1 MTIPAPHEAA
11 TPRLTRYNPPGQ
23 PALSYCGSRFRESL
37 ARMLDQLTVQTTG
50 DGTADTAPLA
60 NLNTDGYGDWTI
72 ALVQA
77 WAATLE
83 VLAFYQER
91 IVNEGYLR
99 TATERRSVLELARS
113 LGYEL
118 RPGTAAGTHLV
129 LTVLADKNQPH
140 RQVAVPAGVAV
151 QSVPPPGQLPQ
162 TFEIDHPFVAHAD
175 WNALKLAPGTQP
187 RRLRLRA
194 STVSARLAGTQS
206 GLQPGDYVLIL
217 EGPPRP
223 GSNQP
228 FRLVQITDVQI
239 DAAQGCTQLTW
250 TPVAPSDPGA
260 AAMQDFCSA
269 KIDDARLLALRAES
283 GLLAYTQ
290 GGVYLATSGPNAWA
304 PAGVGLPHAA
314 VYALAAP
321 DTHRLVAGTAHGLY
335 QTVDQGATW
344 QPVTAG
350 LVRRPVMAFAA
361 GGGGAL
367 YAGATEGT
375 VYVSRGDGPWTVLAG
390 ETVLPPLKGFSR
402 LWTPPD
408 AEMLPKVP
416 VRALAAYAR
425 GRAGRLAAGSEAG
438 VFRSADGGRRWAPA
452 NDSLPSPDPKS
463 GQAAVAVHALAVK
476 NPSGRAQLFA
486 GTDAG
491 VFHITEGWSRWL
503 IAAVLAVL
511 SLLLASRITEPHL
524 LRQLT
529 LAARSAIEWVF
540 DRLNTGLDDLAG
552 RLQDMP
558 ALLERLPP
566 PFQVP
571 QIPDPR
577 DLLVPILEK
586 IPVAGAW
593 LVAQY
598 DLVTDTLVIFAVL
611 AGLLLAVRWLRRKLA
626 QRPAA
631 SLGRAVFAL
640 VEGPR
645 GHLFAAT
652 ASGVF
657 RSNDGAIKDSPRGLA
672 KGRLAALLHTLA
684 RWLLGDGARRWQ
696 PAGSLAGSGVRSLAV
711 TAAGLLAG
719 TANGQVFT
727 SADEGA
733 TWAAV
738 GVDLPLRPVRAL
750 NTLGPAIAAAGDP
763 PPDPVEHR
771 WTPAQLAA
779 RQVDLDRQ
787 VSGITVPGWIVALP
801 ATAAPPALYE
811 TATVTTTATLDVAR
825 PALVTRL
832 TVDRADGLAA
842 LDRRT
847 TQVLLSSEALPLFD
861 DQPLTGDQ
869 LILNTVVP
877 GIEPGHVLV
886 VSGKLKRLRVVGD
899 APPDLWLVAGNGR
912 RREPLQPGESLQAVT
927 VAAAAA
933 DGTRR
938 WLLRNRD
945 GFTGH
950 VDLPDEVV
958 QLDPARP
965 DDAVH
970 SEVVVLRAAI
980 DSPTQTRLSL
990 EAPLLYAYD
999 PATVTIHGN
1008 VVHATHGQKVAAE
1021 RLAGDEGETVRR
1033 AFTLR
1038 QPPLTYVAGPT
1049 GIETTLAVQVN
1060 GVTWHEAPTLH
1071 GHDGDD
1077 RIFVVRHDAAGRTKV
1092 VFGDGLHGAALPAGE
1107 ATANYRRGS
1116 GAAGNVAA
1124 NSLKLMQTAVPGIQ
1138 AVVNPLAAQ
1147 GGNDAESSDAARAQ
1161 APLMV
1166 RAMDRIVSLVDV
1178 EDFVRR
1184 FPGVGKA
1191 AAQVLPAAGS
1201 TLLYVT
1207 IAGTTGNTVS
1217 RDADFVRALGSAI
1230 DAARA
1235 TRTPAVVIDG
1245 YEPVHFDV
1253 RAVLL
1258 LEPDHA
1264 GWRATI
1270 LAQARSALTNAFV
1283 FARRAFTQ
1291 PVASSEVVTLL
1302 QTIVGVEAVD
1312 LQALHVQGDPPALHN
1327 LLPAQPARWEG
1338 DQLRPAQMLLV
1349 NEFGIDLE
1357 ARV

>member
-1 MTIPAPHEAA
+1 MTIPAPHDVT

-23 PALSYCGSRFRESL
+23 SALNYRGTRLGESL

-50 DGTADTAPLA
+50 DGAADTAPLA
-60 NLNTDGYGDWTI
+60 NLNTGGYGDWTI

-118 RPGTAAGTHLV
+118 RPGTAASTYLV

-175 WNALKLAPGTQP
+175 WNALTLAPGTQP

-223 GSNQP
+223 GSSQP
-228 FRLVQITDVQI
+228 FRLVQVTDVQL

-269 KIDDARLLALRAES
+269 KIDDARLFALREKS

-290 GGVYLATSGPNAWA
+290 GGVYLATGGTHAWA

-314 VYALAAP
+314 VYALAAL
-321 DTHRLVAGTAHGLY
+321 DTHRLLAGTAHGLY

-361 GGGGAL
+361 GIGGAL

-452 NDSLPSPDPKS
+452 NDSLPPPDPKS
-463 GQAAVAVHALAVK
+463 GQAAVTVHALAVK
-476 NPSGRAQLFA
+476 NPTGRAQLFA

-503 IAAVLAVL
+503 IAAVLAVV
-511 SLLLASRITEPHL
+511 SLLLASRITQPHL
-524 LRQLT
+524 LQ
-529 LAARSAIEWVF
+529 
-540 DRLNTGLDDLAG
+540 
-552 RLQDMP
+552 QM
-558 ALLERLPP
+558 
-566 PFQVP
+566 
-571 QIPDPR
+571 IPEPR
-577 DLLVPILEK
+577 DLLVPILEN

-593 LVAQY
+593 LVAHY

-626 QRPAA
+626 RRPAA

-640 VEGPR
+640 VEGPH

-652 ASGVF
+652 AGGVL
-657 RSNDGAIKDSPRGLA
+657 RSNDGPAR
-672 KGRLAALLHTLA
+672 GRLAALLHTLV
-684 RWLLGDGARRWQ
+684 RWLVGDGARRWQ
-696 PAGSLAGSGVRSLAV
+696 PAGSLAGSDVRSLAV

-719 TANGQVFT
+719 TASGQVFT
-727 SADEGA
+727 STDEGV
-733 TWAAV
+733 TWKEV
-738 GVDLPLRPVRAL
+738 GTDLPLRPVRAL
-750 NTLGPAIAAAGDP
+750 NMLGTAIVVAGDP

-787 VSGITVPGWIVALP
+787 VPGITVPGWIVALP
-801 ATAAPPALYE
+801 AAAAPPALYE
-811 TATVTTTATLDVAR
+811 IETITTTATLDVAR
-825 PALVTRL
+825 PAPVTRL
-832 TVDRADGLAA
+832 TVDRGDGLAA

-847 TQVLLSSEALPLFD
+847 TQMLLRSEALPLFD

-869 LILNTVVP
+869 VILNTVVP

-899 APPDLWLVAGNGR
+899 APPDLWLVADNGR

-970 SEVVVLRAAI
+970 SEVVVLRAAF
-980 DSPTQTRLSL
+980 DSPTQTRLVL

-1021 RLAGDEGETVRR
+1021 RLAGDEGDSVRR
-1033 AFTLR
+1033 TFTLR

-1060 GVTWHEAPTLH
+1060 GVTWHETPTLH

-1107 ATANYRRGS
+1107 VTANYRRGS

-1124 NSLKLMQTAVPGIQ
+1124 NSLKLLQTAVPGIQ

-1147 GGNDAESSDAARAQ
+1147 GGNDAESADAARAQ
-1161 APLMV
+1161 ASLMV

-1191 AAQVLPAAGS
+1191 TAQVLPAAGS
-1201 TLLYVT
+1201 TLLHVT
-1207 IAGTTGNTVS
+1207 IAGMTGNTVS
-1217 RDADFVRALGSAI
+1217 RDADFVRTLGSAI

-1235 TRTPAVVIDG
+1235 TRMPAVVIDG

-1258 LEPDHA
+1258 LQPDHA
-1264 GWRATI
+1264 GRRATI
-1270 LAQARSALTNAFV
+1270 LAQARSALTSAFI
-1283 FARRAFTQ
+1283 FDRRAFTQ

-1312 LQALHVQGDPPALHN
+1312 LQALHVHGDPPALHN

-1338 DQLRPAQMLLV
+1338 DQLRPAQMLLI